1 VVTTI
6 GFDADDTL
14 WHNERYYR
22 AAEAEFADLLSPY
35 GDCARLEDR
44 MNDRHRANMWLYGF
58 GAKSFTLS
66 LIETAIE
73 VSNGA
78 VPARVLHKIVQTGRE
93 MLAHPVELLPYAR
106 DTVEALSAQYRIV
119 LITKGDLFHQERKI
133 AASLLGE
140 HFDAIEIVSDKTAD
154 TYARIFSTHGDG
166 AASAAMV
173 GNSLKSDI
181 IPAIEAGSW
190 GVYVPHDQTWAL
202 ECAEPPLAAPR
213 YREIANLGELPDL
226 ISLIR

>member
-22 AAEAEFADLLSPY
+22 AAEAEFAALLSRY
-35 GDCARLEDR
+35 VDCERLEVWT
-44 MNDRHRANMWLYGF
+44 NDCQRTNLNLYGF

-73 VSNGA
+73 VTNGA
-78 VPARVLHKIVQTGRE
+78 VPASVLRKIVKTGQE
-93 MLAHPVELLPYAR
+93 LLDHPVEMLPHAR
-106 DTVEALSAQYRIV
+106 ETVEALSAHYRIV

-133 AASLLGE
+133 AASMLSD
-140 HFDAIEIVSDKTAD
+140 HFDAVEIVSSKTAE
-154 TYARIFSTHGDG
+154 TYARIFAEHGDG
-166 AASAAMV
+166 AASALMV

-190 GVYVPHDQTWAL
+190 GVYVPHAQTWTL
-202 ECAEPPLAAPR
+202 EHAEPPKAASR
-213 YREIANLGELPDL
+213 YREITHLGELSSL
-226 ISLIR
+226 ISDIR